1 MGRKPESIRSFQL
14 RQFSLDQKLLGDI
27 ACIYAAPLRPPTHK
41 ARLTFFKM
49 QRVHELKSS
58 TSLTDGAG
66 SLCN

>member
-1 MGRKPESIRSFQL
+1 VGRKPESIRSFQL
-14 RQFSLDQKLLGDI
+14 RQVPLDQKLIGDI

-66 SLCN
+66 PLDN